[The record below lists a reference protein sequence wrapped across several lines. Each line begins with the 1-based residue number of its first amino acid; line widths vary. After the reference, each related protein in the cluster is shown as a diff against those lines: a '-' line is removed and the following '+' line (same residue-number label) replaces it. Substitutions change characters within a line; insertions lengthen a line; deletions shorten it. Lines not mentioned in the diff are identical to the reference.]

1 MVKAYF
7 SGVDM
12 TDEKLAE
19 EFASNGYA
27 LGCTVPRFEVAK
39 KAFLAGRQ
47 SNNKQITDLEET
59 NADLKQS
66 LDWANEREN
75 ENVILIG
82 KLKKYAKLLQDI
94 CTVMGNDIYMVS
106 AGLESRVKILW
117 DASEEKEGLKMV
129 EDIESR
135 LLEIKPQDWAEIEGL

>member
-1 MVKAYF
+1 
-7 SGVDM
+7 M
-12 TDEKLAE
+12 TDENLAKE
-19 EFASNGYA
+19 YA
-27 LGCTVPRFEVAK
+27 RENKRIIKCDCHNYDSEKDLE

-47 SNNKQITDLEET
+47 SNSEYAGELEEV

-75 ENVILIG
+75 ENVELII

-117 DASEEKEGLKMV
+117 DYSEEKEGLKMV
-129 EDIESR
+129 EDIENR
-135 LLEIKPQDWAEIEGL
+135 LLEIKPQDWAEIEGW